1 LLSRGKDSGRADD
14 QDEEKIR
21 NRFAEY
27 NEKTAPLIAYY
38 KAQEKFH
45 AIDGSR
51 PIEAIAD
58 HLTRIVDQL

>member
-1 LLSRGKDSGRADD
+1 MIKTKKRFEIALLNTTKK
-14 QDEEKIR
+14 Q
-21 NRFAEY
+21 
-27 NEKTAPLIAYY
+27 APLIAYY